1 MSDLFKLR
9 PFAFLVGLVLF
20 TGCLTIEENYTFKK
34 NGSGTMEY
42 VVDISELGKLMESFS
57 ELGEGKEE
65 GGSEGLGA
73 MDMSEQ
79 VNALKAIPGVSKVKL
94 NKKKQWVQR
103 VSFSFKDVTALNAAL
118 NQLMRDSSGVS
129 HEFFRW
135 EGTTLVRSNNRH
147 AYELGANMAKGDDE
161 GGEESGEEGEEE
173 GLDMGGM
180 LEAMKYKYSFRF
192 AQPIASTTSAE
203 GVNKVEKS
211 SKEVML
217 DTDFAVISKDEKA
230 LDLRIAFDR

>member
-1 MSDLFKLR
+1 MSDLFKSR
-9 PFAFLVGLVLF
+9 PLGYLVGLLLF

-57 ELGEGKEE
+57 ELGEGKQD
-65 GGSEGLGA
+65 GSSEGLGA

-79 VNALKAIPGVSKVKL
+79 VNALKAIPGVGKVKL
-94 NKKKQWVQR
+94 DKKKKWVQK
-103 VSFSFKDVTALNAAL
+103 VSFTFKDVNALNAAL
-118 NQLMRDSSGVS
+118 NQLMRDSSGVA

-135 EGTTLVRSNNRH
+135 EGNTLVRSNNRH
-147 AYELGANMAKGDDE
+147 AYEIGANMAKGEDE
-161 GGEESGEEGEEE
+161 GPGESGEEGEEQ

-192 AQPIASTTSAE
+192 ARPIASTTSAE
-203 GVNKVEKS
+203 GVNKVEKG
-211 SKEVML
+211 SKEVLL

>member
-1 MSDLFKLR
+1 MSKVFKMR
-9 PFAFLVGLVLF
+9 PLVILVGLLLF

-42 VVDISELGKLMESFS
+42 VVDVSELGKLMESFS
-57 ELGEGKEE
+57 ELGDGKKEGMD
-65 GGSEGLGA
+65 GMGA

-79 VNALKAIPGVSKVKL
+79 VAALKAIPGIGKVKL
-94 NKKKQWVQR
+94 DKKKKWVQK
-103 VSFSFKDVTALNAAL
+103 VSFSFKDVGALNAAL
-118 NQLMRDSSGVS
+118 NQLMRDSTGLA

-147 AYELGANMAKGDDE
+147 AYELGANMAKGE
-161 GGEESGEEGEEE
+161 AGEGEEE
-173 GLDMGGM
+173 GEDAGLDMGGM

-203 GVNKVEKS
+203 GVNKVEKG

-217 DTDFAVISKDEKA
+217 DTDFAVISKNEQA
-230 LDLRIAFDR
+230 LDLRIVLDR